1 MIIEIIKFFVYA
13 VTIVIISKFILVKA
27 LRGLAE
33 NLNLKPRTI
42 GNISGVATSIPE
54 FLTVIISSIKG
65 LANTSIYNILS
76 SNIINFIQYITSIII
91 HKNQKQLK
99 NKAIIIQLVFVFL
112 TILIPVILLK
122 NEKDITLIMAII
134 FIILYF
140 IFTWIT
146 KKVHEKYMDKKEIWQ
161 EYEEIEEEKRKQ
173 NKKSYIYVLYIILA
187 GILLYVIGNALG
199 NVLENLAEKFNIAEY
214 ILGILLGFITSIPEL
229 ITFFESQKHYKE
241 KEEKKALGVIEAT
254 NNLLTSNMLNLFII
268 QALGIIVYSLI

>member
-91 HKNQKQLK
+91 HKNQKALLCKKSIK
-99 NKAIIIQLVFVFL
+99 NFCNTIACSLSNCSLVSSL
-112 TILIPVILLK
+112 LEIILIP
-122 NEKDITLIMAII
+122 
-134 FIILYF
+134 
-140 IFTWIT
+140 
-146 KKVHEKYMDKKEIWQ
+146 
-161 EYEEIEEEKRKQ
+161 
-173 NKKSYIYVLYIILA
+173 
-187 GILLYVIGNALG
+187 
-199 NVLENLAEKFNIAEY
+199 
-214 ILGILLGFITSIPEL
+214 
-229 ITFFESQKHYKE
+229 
-241 KEEKKALGVIEAT
+241 
-254 NNLLTSNMLNLFII
+254 I
-268 QALGIIVYSLI
+268 QGT